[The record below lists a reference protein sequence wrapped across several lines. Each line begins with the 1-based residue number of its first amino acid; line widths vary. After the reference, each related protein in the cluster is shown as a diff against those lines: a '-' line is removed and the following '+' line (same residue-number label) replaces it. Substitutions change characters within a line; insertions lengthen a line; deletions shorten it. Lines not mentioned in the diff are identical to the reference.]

1 MVNKEII
8 GIIFLIVLGLI
19 ILIFKPVRLLAGL
32 TFITKEEKE
41 KINTE
46 KICKYA
52 AIFLF
57 CYAGYFTFFYF
68 VEINVLIRF
77 IVLISTLIYFLV
89 EVNSKKIFRWIYR
102 TYKRL
107 AW

>member
-68 VEINVLIRF
+68 VEIRGGFSN
-77 IVLISTLIYFLV
+77 
-89 EVNSKKIFRWIYR
+89 KKKFPTRKWTIFDKQSWYNIPWC
-102 TYKRL
+102 KKKK
-107 AW
+107 

>member
-1 MVNKEII
+1 MINKEII

-19 ILIFKPVRLLAGL
+19 ILIL

-89 EVNSKKIFRWIYR
+89 EVNSKKMFR
-102 TYKRL
+102 
-107 AW
+107 